1 MNKRIY
7 LSPPHMSGAEEKYI
21 KEAFDKNWITTSG
34 ENIESFEKGLSSY
47 CNIPFALAVNSGTS
61 ALHLALMALNVA
73 EGDEVICSTLT
84 FSATANPILY
94 CKATP
99 VFVESEKCT
108 WNMSPEFLEI
118 AIKERL
124 KKGKKIKAIIPVHLF
139 GNPAQMDEIMSLSR
153 NFQIPVIEDA
163 AESLGATYS
172 NKMTGTIG
180 DIGIYSFNG
189 NKIITTSG
197 GGALI
202 TSHQNIYHT
211 AKYLACQAREN
222 VKYYLHKDVGY
233 NYRMSNVL
241 AGIGRGQLEVI
252 EDRIRSRREN
262 FETYKK
268 LLEPSGKFK
277 FQSEIENC
285 SSNRW
290 LSAVYIDGDTHLRDN
305 IMTNLES
312 FNIESRH
319 VWKPLHTQPIFS
331 KYPYY
336 GDRFSESLFLN
347 GLCLPSGSELKK
359 EEIQFIAE
367 MLVKTISRS

>member
-7 LSPPHMSGAEEKYI
+7 LSPPHMGGAEEKYI
-21 KEAFDKNWITTSG
+21 KEAFEKNWITTSG
-34 ENIESFEKGLSSY
+34 ENIELFEKGISSY
-47 CNIPFALAVNSGTS
+47 CNTPFTLAVNSGTS
-61 ALHLALMALNVA
+61 ALHLALMALNVS
-73 EGDEVICSTLT
+73 EGDEIICPTLT

-99 VFVESEKCT
+99 VFVESEQST
-108 WNMSPEFLEI
+108 WNMSSEFLEI

-124 KKGKKIKAIIPVHLF
+124 KKGKNIKAIIPVHLF
-139 GNPAQMDEIMSLSR
+139 GNPAKMDEIMSISR
-153 NFQIPVIEDA
+153 HFQIPVIEDA

-180 DIGIYSFNG
+180 DVGIYSFNG

-197 GGALI
+197 GGALV
-202 TSHQNIYHT
+202 TTRQNIYET
-211 AKYLACQAREN
+211 AKHLACQAREN
-222 VKYYLHKDVGY
+222 VNYYLHKDIGY

-252 EDRIRSRREN
+252 EERVRTRREN
-262 FETYKK
+262 FEAYKN
-268 LLEPSGKFK
+268 LLEPVDIFK
-277 FQSEIENC
+277 FQSETEKGF
-285 SSNRW
+285 SNRW
-290 LSAVYIDGDTHLRDN
+290 LSVIYIDGNTRLRDK
-305 IMTNLES
+305 IMADLES
-312 FNIESRH
+312 LNIESRH

-336 GDRFSESLFLN
+336 GDQFSESLFSK
-347 GLCLPSGSELKK
+347 GLCLPSGSALQK

-367 MLVKTISRS
+367 MIIKAISTS

>member
-1 MNKRIY
+1 
-7 LSPPHMSGAEEKYI
+7 MSGAEEKYI
-21 KEAFDKNWITTSG
+21 KEAFEKNWITTSG
-34 ENIESFEKGLSSY
+34 ENIESFENSLASY
-47 CNIPFALAVNSGTS
+47 CNIPFTLAVNSGTS
-61 ALHLALMALNVA
+61 ALHLALMALNVS

-94 CKATP
+94 CNATP
-99 VFVESEKCT
+99 VFVESEQST

-139 GNPAQMDEIMSLSR
+139 GNPAKMEEIMSISR
-153 NFQIPVIEDA
+153 HFKIPVIEDA
-163 AESLGATYS
+163 AESLGSICS

-202 TSHQNIYHT
+202 TADQNIYHT
-211 AKYLACQAREN
+211 AKYLASQAREN

-241 AGIGRGQLEVI
+241 AGVGRGQLEVI
-252 EDRIRSRREN
+252 EDRIRTRREN
-262 FETYKK
+262 FEAYKK

-277 FQSEIENC
+277 FQSEIEN
-285 SSNRW
+285 SFSNRW
-290 LSAVYIDGDTHLRDN
+290 LSVLYIDGDTSVRDK
-305 IMTNLES
+305 IMTDLES
-312 FNIESRH
+312 LNIESRH

-331 KYPYY
+331 KFPYY

-347 GLCLPSGSELKK
+347 GLCLPSGSALKK

-367 MLVKTISRS
+367 MVIKTISRS